1 MNRFVLVLV
10 PVLVLAAL
18 GFAPSLARA
27 DCARVGLAPKVLTP
41 VNALVPRDGGV
52 VVAAVPEA
60 RGKLDP
66 GDAAVQSGWRIKIG
80 GDSVKPP
87 IDVLAPGL
95 AVYRAAVANAFKV
108 ELSNGDAVLA
118 TVRVT
123 RDKTDLLPAPKI
135 IRVWF
140 EQPLS
145 RHSTTQVGVELDGDV
160 PAGAVALV
168 LADDQGVPR
177 SWTLTSAGAGSKLY
191 AYSSGDCRAL
201 PNGTIPSKTGDKI
214 TLFWVDS
221 VGMKSAATKPIQI
234 GAATR

>member
-1 MNRFVLVLV
+1 MKRFALV
-10 PVLVLAAL
+10 PVLVFAAL
-18 GFAPSLARA
+18 SLAPSLARA
-27 DCARVGLAPKVLTP
+27 DCARVGLTPKVLTP
-41 VNALVPRDGGV
+41 ASAVVPRDGGV
-52 VVAAVPEA
+52 VVAAVPEP

-66 GDAAVQSGWRIKIG
+66 GDAAVQSGWRVKIG

-95 AVYRAAVANAFKV
+95 AVYRVAVANAFKV

-123 RDKTDLLPAPKI
+123 RDKIDPLPAPKI
-135 IRVWF
+135 TRVWF
-140 EQPLS
+140 EQAS
-145 RHSTTQVGVELDGDV
+145 RHSTTQVGVALDGDI

-177 SWTLTSAGAGSKLY
+177 SWGLATAAAGSKLY
-191 AYSSGDCRAL
+191 AYGARNCEVL
-201 PNGTIPSKTGDKI
+201 PNGTIPSKAGDKV

-221 VGMKSAATKPIQI
+221 TGMKSAATKPIQI
-234 GAATR
+234 GAAPR